1 MFWHSKNE
9 RMNELNAEM
18 QAHLDMATRDRIA
31 RGESPEDAARNARR
45 EFGDQTTVRESTSDM
60 WSSDWPHQMVQ
71 EFKQAAR
78 SLARV
83 PVFSLAAVLT
93 LALGI
98 GANTAIFSVING
110 VVLRPLPFAKPNQL
124 VYITSQ
130 FSKMNLDH
138 FPLDGAEFI
147 ELRER
152 NRSFKEVGAYAVGA
166 VNVGA
171 DESPRRVTSAIASAS
186 LFTAMAVPP
195 LAGRTFHEDE
205 TLPNGPSVAVISRDL
220 WRTAFGGRS
229 IVGQQIQ
236 VDGVARTVI
245 GVMPS
250 GFDVHDE
257 GVQIWTPLVLDPAN
271 RNQLRGG
278 HFLTLVARLK
288 DDVPL
293 ARAKSDLEAMLAQWN
308 VLDGGNG
315 KPPSECCGNGYVH
328 TPHPQ
333 EHRLRYDNL
342 QADIVGGIGR
352 TLWILQAA
360 VGFVLLIACANLA
373 NLLLIRAEGRH
384 KELALRAALGAGRG
398 RLIRQ
403 FVAESLVLSIAGAV
417 GGIALARIGLKV
429 FVAAGS
435 SSIPRAA
442 AVGIDGRV
450 LAFTLLVAIG
460 TGILFGLTP
469 ALHLSVGNLGLTL
482 REAGSRTTA
491 VGARRRMRS
500 ALVVGE
506 MALAVTL
513 VIGAGLLLKSFWN
526 LMSVD
531 AGFDRSHLTTFR
543 VALSPR
549 VYTDSMRRVAFFDNV
564 TRQLATVP
572 GVRSAAGMSGL
583 PPQRFI
589 NANTTFIEGYE
600 AKPGEQK
607 MPNIDYYQYATPNY
621 FTTMR
626 IPIVAGRGFGPQ
638 DGPLSPPVMVINESM
653 AKRYFETVSPVG
665 RRVRPGGPGSTMFT
679 IIGVAKDVKQGGVGS
694 KAGTE
699 LYMDY
704 EQMPQYAGFAPAA
717 MYVVVR
723 ADLDK
728 AALAPSIRKVVAG
741 LDATIPIV
749 QLRSMDEVF
758 GDSVSQPHFIAQ
770 LLAVFALVAVVLS
783 AVGTYGV
790 VAYSITERVREIGIR
805 MALGASADRVLGMV
819 LRQGLTLG
827 VVGVVIGLAG
837 AALITRLMGAL
848 LFGVKPIDVGTFA
861 AVAGLMLFVAGV
873 AAYGPAR
880 RATKVDPLTALRAE

>member
-1 MFWHSKNE
+1 MFWRS
-9 RMNELNAEM
+9 RASRARDLNAEM
-18 QAHLDMATRDRIA
+18 DAHIEMATRDRIA
-31 RGESPEDAARNARR
+31 RGESPEVAARNARR
-45 EFGDQTTVRESTSDM
+45 EFGDRTTVRESTSDM
-60 WSSDWPHQMVQ
+60 WSSDWPYQVAQ
-71 EFKQAAR
+71 ELKQAAR

-110 VVLRPLPFAKPNQL
+110 VVLRPLPFAKPEQL

-130 FSKMNLDH
+130 FPKMNLDH

-152 NRSFKEVGAYAVGA
+152 NHAFKEVGAYSVGA

-171 DESPRRVTSAIASAS
+171 DENPRRVTSAVASAS
-186 LFTAMAVPP
+186 LFGAMGVPP
-195 LAGRTFHEDE
+195 VSGRTFTQEE
-205 TLPNGPSVAVISRDL
+205 TMPNGPAVVVISRDL
-220 WRTAFGGRS
+220 WESAFGGRA

-236 VDGVARTVI
+236 VDGISRTVI
-245 GVMPS
+245 GIMPT

-257 GVQIWTPLVLDPAN
+257 GVEAWLPLVIDPAN
-271 RNQLRGG
+271 RNQFRGG

-288 DDVPL
+288 DGVSM
-293 ARAKSDLEAMLAQWN
+293 ARAESDLESMLAQWN
-308 VLDGGNG
+308 ALDGGDG
-315 KPPSECCGNGYVH
+315 RPPSECCSPGFVH
-328 TPHPQ
+328 TPHPK

-352 TLWILQAA
+352 TLWLLQAA

-398 RLIRQ
+398 RLVRQ
-403 FVAESLVLSIAGAV
+403 FVAESLVLSIVGAIAGV
-417 GGIALARIGLKV
+417 VLARVGLKI
-429 FVAAGS
+429 FVAAGA

-450 LAFTLLVAIG
+450 LAFTLILAIG
-460 TGILFGLTP
+460 TGVVFGLAP

-491 VGARRRMRS
+491 VGARSRMRS
-500 ALVVGE
+500 ALVIGE

-531 AGFDRSHLTTFR
+531 GGFDRTHLTTFR
-543 VALSPR
+543 ISLPR
-549 VYTDSMRRVAFFDNV
+549 TVYRDSVRRVAFFDNV
-564 TRQLATVP
+564 TRDLNAVP
-572 GVRSAAGMSGL
+572 GVRAATAMNGL

-589 NANTTFIEGYE
+589 NANDTDIEGYVPQ
-600 AKPGEQK
+600 PGEQK
-607 MPNIDYYQYATPNY
+607 QPNLDYYQYTLPTY

-626 IPIVAGRGFGPQ
+626 IPMVAGRGFGPQ
-638 DGPLSPPVMVINESM
+638 DGPMSPPVALINETT
-653 AKRYFETVSPVG
+653 AKRYYGAASPVG
-665 RRVRPGGPGSTMFT
+665 RRIRPAGNPSWFT
-679 IIGVAKDVKQGGVGS
+679 IIGVAKDVKQGGVNS
-694 KAGTE
+694 KTGTE
-699 LYMDY
+699 LYLDY
-704 EQMPQYAGFAPAA
+704 EQLPLQTGFVPPN

-723 ADLDK
+723 SDLDK
-728 AALAPSIRKVVAG
+728 TMLAPSIRKIVG
-741 LDATIPIV
+741 TLDPSLPIV

-758 GDSVSQPHFIAQ
+758 GDAVAQPHFLAQ
-770 LLAVFALVAVVLS
+770 LLAVFAIVALVLS

-790 VAYSITERVREIGIR
+790 VAYSITERIREIGIR
-805 MALGASADRVLGMV
+805 MALGASAERVLGMV
-819 LRQGLTLG
+819 LRQGLVLG
-827 VVGVVIGLAG
+827 
-837 AALITRLMGAL
+837 
-848 LFGVKPIDVGTFA
+848 
-861 AVAGLMLFVAGV
+861 VAGV
-873 AAYGPAR
+873 ALGLIGAAAVTRLMATMLFGVNPVDAETFAGVAVLMLLVACLAAYVPAR
-880 RATKVDPLTALRAE
+880 RATRVDPLTALRTE

>member
-1 MFWHSKNE
+1 MFWRSKAS
-9 RMNELNAEM
+9 RARDLNIEM
-18 QAHLDMATRDRIA
+18 DAHIAMAIRDRIA
-31 RGESPEDAARNARR
+31 RGESPENAALNARR
-45 EFGDQTTVRESTSDM
+45 EFGDRTTVRESTSDM
-60 WSSDWPHQMVQ
+60 WSSDWPHQVAQ

-110 VVLRPLPFAKPNQL
+110 VVLRPLPFAKPEQL

-130 FSKMNLDH
+130 FPKMNLDH

-152 NRSFKEVGAYAVGA
+152 NHAFKEVGAYAVNA

-171 DESPRRVTSAIASAS
+171 DESPRRVTAAVASAG
-186 LFTAMAVPP
+186 LFGAMGVAPI
-195 LAGRTFHEDE
+195 AGRTFTQEE
-205 TLPNGPSVAVISRDL
+205 TLPNGRSVVVIGRDL
-220 WRTAFGGRS
+220 WESAFGGRS
-229 IVGQQIQ
+229 IIGQQIQ
-236 VDGVARTVI
+236 VDGMASTVVGI
-245 GVMPS
+245 MPS

-257 GVQIWTPLVLDPAN
+257 GVQVWLPFVIDPAN
-271 RNQLRGG
+271 RNQFRGG
-278 HFLTLVARLK
+278 HFLTLVGRLK
-288 DDVPL
+288 DGVSMDA
-293 ARAKSDLEAMLAQWN
+293 ARTDLERMLVQWN
-308 VLDGGNG
+308 ALDGGDG
-315 KPPSECCGNGYVH
+315 TPPSQCCGPGQIH
-328 TPHPQ
+328 TPHPT
-333 EHRLRYDNL
+333 EHRLRYDDL

-352 TLWILQAA
+352 TLWLLQAA

-403 FVAESLVLSIAGAV
+403 FVAESLVLSIVGAV
-417 GGIALARIGLKV
+417 GGVALARVGLKI

-450 LAFTLLVAIG
+450 LAFTLVIAIG
-460 TGILFGLTP
+460 TGVIFGLAP
-469 ALHLSVGNLGLTL
+469 ALHLSLANLGLTL

-500 ALVVGE
+500 ALVIGE

-513 VIGAGLLLKSFWN
+513 VIGAGLLLESFWN

-531 AGFDRSHLTTFR
+531 AGFDRTHLTTFR
-543 VALSPR
+543 ISLPST
-549 VYTDSMRRVAFFDNV
+549 VYRDTLRRVAFFDNV
-564 TRQLATVP
+564 TRELAAVP
-572 GVRSAAGMSGL
+572 GVRATTAMTGL

-589 NANTTFIEGYE
+589 NANDTDIEGYVPQ
-600 AKPGEQK
+600 PGDQK
-607 MPNIDYYQYATPNY
+607 QPNLDYFQWAMPTY

-638 DGPLSPPVMVINESM
+638 DGPLSAPVALINETT
-653 AKRYFETVSPVG
+653 AKRYYGSVSPVG
-665 RRVRPGGPGSTMFT
+665 RRIRPAGNPSWFT
-679 IIGVAKDVKQGGVGS
+679 IIGVAKDVKQGGVNS
-694 KAGTE
+694 KTGTE
-699 LYMDY
+699 LYLDY
-704 EQMPQYAGFAPAA
+704 EQMPLQTGFVPPN

-723 ADLDK
+723 SNLDK
-728 AALAPSIRKVVAG
+728 TALASSIRKVVG
-741 LDATIPIV
+741 RLDPALPIV

-758 GDSVSQPHFIAQ
+758 GDSVAQPHFLAQ
-770 LLAVFALVAVVLS
+770 LLAVFALVALVLS

-805 MALGASADRVLGMV
+805 MALGASAERVLGMV
-819 LRQGLTLG
+819 LRQGFLLG
-827 VVGVVIGLAG
+827 
-837 AALITRLMGAL
+837 
-848 LFGVKPIDVGTFA
+848 
-861 AVAGLMLFVAGV
+861 VAGV
-873 AAYGPAR
+873 AIGVIGAAAVTRLMSTMLFGVSPVDAGTFAGVAVLMLAVACLAAFVPAR
-880 RATKVDPLTALRAE
+880 RATRVDPLTALRSE

>member
-1 MFWHSKNE
+1 MFWRSRNA
-9 RMNELNAEM
+9 RMRDLNSEM

-31 RGESPEDAARNARR
+31 RGESPDDAARNARR

-60 WSSDWPHQMVQ
+60 WSADWPHQVAQ
-71 EFKQAAR
+71 EFRQAAR

-130 FSKMNLDH
+130 FPKMNLDH

-152 NRSFKEVGAYAVGA
+152 NHSFKEVGAYAVGA

-220 WRTAFGGRS
+220 WQTAFGGRS
-229 IVGQQIQ
+229 IVGQQVQ

-278 HFLTLVARLK
+278 HYLTLVGRLK
-288 DDVPL
+288 DDVSPE
-293 ARAKSDLEAMLAQWN
+293 RAKSDLEAMLAQWN

-342 QADIVGGIGR
+342 QGDIIGGIGR
-352 TLWILQAA
+352 TLWLLQAA

-403 FVAESLVLSIAGAV
+403 FIAESLVLSVVGAV
-417 GGIALARIGLKV
+417 GGVALARVGLKV

-435 SSIPRAA
+435 SSIPRAG

-450 LAFTLLVAIG
+450 LAFTLLVAVG
-460 TGILFGLTP
+460 TGVLFGLAP

-491 VGARRRMRS
+491 VGSRRRMRS
-500 ALVVGE
+500 ALVIGE

-513 VIGAGLLLKSFWN
+513 VIGAGLLIKSFWN

-543 VALSPR
+543 LALPPR
-549 VYTDSMRRVAFFDNV
+549 VYRDSVRRVQFFDNV
-564 TRQLATVP
+564 TRRLVSVP
-572 GVRSAAGMSGL
+572 GVRSAAAMSGL

-589 NANTTFIEGYE
+589 NANDTNIEGYE
-600 AKPGEQK
+600 PKPGEQK
-607 MPNIDYYQYATPNY
+607 TPNIDYYQYATSSY

-638 DGPLSPPVMVINESM
+638 DGPLSPPVMVINETM
-653 AKRYFETVSPVG
+653 AKRYYGSVSPVG
-665 RRVRPGGPGSTMFT
+665 RRIQPGGDSVFFT
-679 IIGVAKDVKQGGVGS
+679 VIGVAKDVKQGGVGS
-694 KAGTE
+694 KTGTE
-699 LYMDY
+699 LYLDY
-704 EQMPQYAGFAPAA
+704 EQMPRDYGFAPAA

-728 AALAPSIRKVVAG
+728 AALAPSIRKVVSG

-770 LLAVFALVAVVLS
+770 LLAVFALVALVLS

-805 MALGASADRVLGMV
+805 MALGASAERVLGMV
-819 LRQGLTLG
+819 LRQGLALG
-827 VVGVVIGLAG
+827 VAGVVIGVAG
-837 AALITRLMGAL
+837 AALITRLMGTL
-848 LFGVKPIDVGTFA
+848 LFGVKPVDAGTFA
-861 AVAGLMLFVAGV
+861 AVSGLMLVVACA
-873 AAYGPAR
+873 AAYVPAK
-880 RATKVDPLTALRAE
+880 RATRVDPLTALRAE